1 MLAPTMWGYL
11 WVAAL
16 FQGALQ
22 KYKQKVNLD
31 GKTIHMSMANVAM
44 TMSSRDL
51 NRNAVKDL
59 PKIYSGL
66 W

>member
-1 MLAPTMWGYL
+1 MLAPTMWGYP

-22 KYKQKVNLD
+22 KYKQKVNFD
-31 GKTIHMSMANVAM
+31 GKAINMSMANVAM

-51 NRNAVKDL
+51 NQNAVKDL
-59 PKIYSGL
+59 PKIYRGL